1 MAAKFH
7 GQALLDALEALFNV
21 ASAPSG
27 TPKLMYLK
35 SYTPDPDDSYWSD
48 ISANQASG
56 SPEVTIS
63 GLSIS
68 YDSTND
74 RVKIDFTDPS
84 SSTITTDTDGIAII
98 IDTGVDATSP
108 VVFTSDITNL
118 VPVAGT
124 LSLTLDSNGL
134 CALNTSTS

>member
-7 GQALLDALEALFNV
+7 GQGLVEALEALLNI
-21 ASAPSG
+21 ASAPTG

-48 ISANQASG
+48 ISSTQASG

-63 GLSIS
+63 GLSVS

-74 RVKIDFTDPS
+74 RVTIDFTDPS
-84 SSTITTDTDGIAII
+84 SSSITTDTDGIALIV
-98 IDTGVDATSP
+98 DTGVDSTSP
-108 VVFTSDITNL
+108 IVFTTDITNL
-118 VPVAGT
+118 LPVNGT
-124 LSLTLDSNGL
+124 LSLTLDANGL
-134 CALNTSTS
+134 CALNANAT